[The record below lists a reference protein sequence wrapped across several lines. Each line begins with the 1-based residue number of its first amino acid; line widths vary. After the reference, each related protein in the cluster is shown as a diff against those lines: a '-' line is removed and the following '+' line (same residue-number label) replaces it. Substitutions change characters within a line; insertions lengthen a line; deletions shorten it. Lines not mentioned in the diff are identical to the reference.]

1 MANGTSF
8 PFAPYHKIY
17 SFFFFFLSERER
29 VREKEQGRR
38 AEGEKEAG
46 SPLSREPNSGLDHRT
61 LRS

>member
-1 MANGTSF
+1 
-8 PFAPYHKIY
+8 
-17 SFFFFFLSERER
+17 